1 MRQLSIVQL
10 SFVAVTAAV
19 LCLPVPAI
27 AQGFQFGAE
36 RESWGIQFDKQSIFP
51 CYRWNSHSSFSHFH
65 PVEHRSQRPRGDR
78 GKSYYAERNWDVG
91 RYWVA
96 QPSEKRRPRCI
107 GLWESQR

>member
-1 MRQLSIVQL
+1 MRQLSI
-10 SFVAVTAAV
+10 VAVTAAV

-36 RESWGIQFDKQSIFP
+36 RESWDIQFDKRGTFP

-65 PVEHRSQRPRGDR
+65 RVEHWPQKPRGDR
-78 GKSYYAERNWDVG
+78 SKSYYTERNWDGG
-91 RYWVA
+91 RYWVD